1 MTPREA
7 LETALDPSHAQ
18 AVIEHRQRLRKPMT
32 AYAAE
37 LLARRLAECPN
48 PNEAADMMI
57 EKGWQSISSAWIK
70 PKEQPK
76 VPTFQASHRI
86 TKREP
91 DVSPEERKRVGGKM
105 IAFGNALNTVLQ
117 NAREAQE
124 QARRERVIQKANEII
139 ARDPRPLASR
149 LGYDVGDETRGTVGS
164 DD

>member
-7 LETALDPSHAQ
+7 LETTLDVAHAEH
-18 AVIEHRQRLRKPMT
+18 VIAYRQRIRKPLT
-32 AYAAE
+32 SHAAE
-37 LLARRLAECPN
+37 LLAKEFALCAD
-48 PNEAADMMI
+48 PNEAADEMLLR
-57 EKGWQSISSAWIK
+57 GWQGFRASWIK

-117 NAREAQE
+117 NTREAQE
-124 QARRERVIQKANEII
+124 QARRERVIQKGNEII

-149 LGYDVGDETRGTVGS
+149 LGYDVGDETRGIGG